1 MWLKALVELI
11 FPAPIVCQLCQQQI
25 VDEGLPACK
34 HCLDS
39 LNLSFTQLQ
48 LQKYQ
53 GFTLSVYQ
61 GRIKQILNEIKYHNN
76 YRAAVVMGEILGLAA
91 KEQTCLQCIDY
102 LAPVPL
108 HMSRI
113 KQRGF
118 NQTEAF
124 AKGMNRV
131 WRRPVIEVIRQKNTI
146 PQNDLT
152 AKERVK
158 NMKNAFL
165 ICNPEKIKSKHVLII
180 DDIFTTGA
188 TFNALADLISNYQAS
203 PIGLFLT
210 QTK

>member
-11 FPAPIVCQLCQQQI
+11 FPAPVVCHLCQLKI

-39 LNLSFTQLQ
+39 LNLSFQQLK
-48 LQKYQ
+48 LLKYQ
-53 GFTLSVYQ
+53 GFTLSVYR
-61 GRIKQILNEIKYHNN
+61 GRIKQILNEVKYHNN
-76 YRAAVVMGEILGLAA
+76 YGAAVIMGEILGLAA

-108 HMSRI
+108 HINRI

-124 AKGMNRV
+124 AKGMKHV
-131 WRRPVIEVIRQKNTI
+131 WRRPVIEVIRQKNTV
-146 PQNDLT
+146 PQSDLT

-165 ICNPEKIKSKHVLII
+165 ISNPEKIKGKHILII

-188 TFNALADLISNYQAS
+188 TFNALADLMSYYQAS

-210 QTK
+210 QSR